1 MEFIYGSG
9 FYSWISCLVSHLS
22 SQYLF
27 STNLVILLCINDA
40 VRSFTVIGHSG
51 RSPLSRLFPA
61 RYPTIVVNFLH
72 AFISMR
78 RRLGK
83 LKASTSRR
91 DTIYCIS
98 SSFFFFFYMF
108 ICFIELNAVISVT
121 YAWLMSSNMHQ
132 YSATYIHVCNSSQ
145 HQIYHLSFDFDLL
158 FSTITDRIE
167 LEGAYTHH

>member
-1 MEFIYGSG
+1 MDFVLGVPSL
-9 FYSWISCLVSHLS
+9 ISI
-22 SQYLF
+22 F

-61 RYPTIVVNFLH
+61 RYPTIVVNFVH

-83 LKASTSRR
+83 LKVSTSRR

-98 SSFFFFFYMF
+98 SSFF
-108 ICFIELNAVISVT
+108 S
-121 YAWLMSSNMHQ
+121 
-132 YSATYIHVCNSSQ
+132 
-145 HQIYHLSFDFDLL
+145 
-158 FSTITDRIE
+158 FSTCSFVLSNSMQLYLSLMRGSCHLTCTSTV
-167 LEGAYTHH
+167 LHTYMYVTHRNTKSTICPLISIFCFLQSLTGSN